1 MEKPNHVLSVQGI
14 TKIFDNKRTAVN
26 NVSFDIDEGEIYG
39 LIGQNGAGKTTIIRI
54 ITGLAKPTSGKVF
67 ICGFDVEKDFQKAIK
82 NVGGIIENPE
92 LYSYMTGME
101 NLKYFASLYG
111 KVDKNE
117 IDSIVSRLGMEN
129 RINDKVKS
137 YSLGM
142 KQRVGICQALL
153 HHPKLLILDEPTNGL
168 DPNGIKDMRMFLKQL
183 AKQNGI
189 AILISSHILAEMEL
203 ICDRIGIIDNGMII
217 ENKTMEELNQGLNSK
232 LQISI
237 KVDYPNYAGKIVYD
251 KFPDNSIFCIGN
263 RVVVEATNEDIPVI
277 TSLLINKGI
286 SIYGIS
292 TVTRSLEDIF
302 LEIVNKG
309 KEQNIL

>member
-1 MEKPNHVLSVQGI
+1 MENPNHVLSVQGI

-26 NVSFDIDEGEIYG
+26 NVSFDIDAGEIYG

-67 ICGFDVEKDFQKAIK
+67 ICGYNVEKDFQKAIE

-117 IDSIVSRLGMEN
+117 IDKIVSMLGMEN

-168 DPNGIKDMRMFLKQL
+168 DPNGIKDMRVFLKKL

-217 ENKTMEELNQGLNSK
+217 ENKTMEELQQGLNSK

-237 KVDYPNYAGKIVYD
+237 KVDYPNYAGKIIYD
-251 KFPDNSIFCIGN
+251 KFPNNSIFCIGN
-263 RVVVEATNEDIPVI
+263 RVVVEAKNEDIPVI
-277 TSLLINKGI
+277 TTLLINKGI

-302 LEIVNKG
+302 LEIVHKG